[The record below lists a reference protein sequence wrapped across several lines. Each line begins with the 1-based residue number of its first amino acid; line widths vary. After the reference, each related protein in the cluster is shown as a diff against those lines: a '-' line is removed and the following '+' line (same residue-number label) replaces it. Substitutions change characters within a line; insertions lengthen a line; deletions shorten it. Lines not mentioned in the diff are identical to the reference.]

1 MIETDLPTI
10 DPTTTITILTEEE
23 TDKTD
28 PDLKTTTEDPDL
40 VTETEDLA
48 TITTTKTKM

>member
-10 DPTTTITILTEEE
+10 DPTTITIPTEEE

-40 VTETEDLA
+40 VTETEDLVA
-48 TITTTKTKM
+48 TTTTKTKT